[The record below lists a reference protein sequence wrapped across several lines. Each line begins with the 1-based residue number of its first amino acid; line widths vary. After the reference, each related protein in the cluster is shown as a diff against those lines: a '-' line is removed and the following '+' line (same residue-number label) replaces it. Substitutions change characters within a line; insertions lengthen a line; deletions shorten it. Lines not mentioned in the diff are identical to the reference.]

1 MSPSLFSPQDES
13 ATFNKDIAHA
23 PGTMVT
29 VLSPRSVVKIPVQFQ
44 PKDER
49 LKTSVILIR
58 WGSFS
63 LLTCL

>member
-1 MSPSLFSPQDES
+1 MMQTSLFALQDDS
-13 ATFNKDIAHA
+13 ATFNKEIAHA

-29 VLSPRSVVKIPVQFQ
+29 VLSPRSIVKIPVQFQ

-58 WGSFS
+58 
-63 LLTCL
+63 

>member
-1 MSPSLFSPQDES
+1 MQTSLFALQDDS
-13 ATFNKDIAHA
+13 ATFNKEIAHA

-29 VLSPRSVVKIPVQFQ
+29 VLSPRSIVKIPVQFQ

-58 WGSFS
+58 
-63 LLTCL
+63 